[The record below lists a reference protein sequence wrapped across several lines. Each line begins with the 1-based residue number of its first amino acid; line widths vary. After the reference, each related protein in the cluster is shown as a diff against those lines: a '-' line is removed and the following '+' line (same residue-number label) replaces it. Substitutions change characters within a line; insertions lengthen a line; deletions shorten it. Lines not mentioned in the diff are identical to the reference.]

1 MPTHSGAEPLPKI
14 EKLNAGNHL
23 AWFANMEHMLKH
35 KNCWTAVKEEPPLR
49 VARILQEE
57 APIPSRAEL
66 DVIVAGTPT
75 TEAGKVAKSKARAQL
90 GTLDWQRLDEVAMA
104 TMHLCVEPVHHV
116 TFRVSKT
123 AREAWE
129 KLPMAFRSQ
138 SMAMALE
145 MRRQLSGIRMK
156 AEEPMLENINRGTL
170 LQYELGQLG
179 QGPPESDLVAAIL
192 GGVPSAYDT
201 TVELLAGQETLTMA
215 KVTYR
220 LMAAEV
226 RHKALYGSGSD
237 KAVAFGAMP
246 FTTASAHP
254 NNRREAEVCTYCRY
268 PGHGRWEC
276 RRLARDQEPS
286 LGGDQRF
293 GGYPQQQPTA
303 GNRPRGSR
311 GGNQSRAHRPFFG
324 NDDRGSNERGGG
336 APPGGGLAMMAGT
349 SMPFKDGWIM
359 DSGASHHMTGK
370 MSLLSDVHDIE
381 PVTITMANGE
391 DSVANLSRHCHHR
404 HCLLRWGRRPSEPTR
419 RAGAGTPVR
428 QPLLHYCHHA
438 ARVRGDFWSGCRG
451 HHSKWAKRLLWAVP
465 RVSVRPAHCAGG
477 HNGHGGCCRL
487 CWDLA
492 PTL

>member
-1 MPTHSGAEPLPKI
+1 MMPTHSGAEPLPKI

-104 TMHLCVEPVHHV
+104 TMHLYVEPVHHV

-129 KLPMAFRSQ
+129 KLPIAFRSQ

-145 MRRQLSGIRMK
+145 MRRQLSGIRVK
-156 AEEPMLENINRGTL
+156 AEEPMLEYINRGTL

-215 KVTYR
+215 KVTDR
-220 LMAAEV
+220 LMATEV

-254 NNRREAEVCTYCRY
+254 NNRREAEVCTYYRY

-303 GNRPRGSR
+303 GNRPRGRR

-324 NDDRGSNERGGG
+324 NDGRGSNERGGG

-349 SMPFKDGWIM
+349 SMPFMDGWII

-391 DSVANLSRHCHHR
+391 DSVATS
-404 HCLLRWGRRPSEPTR
+404 
-419 RAGAGTPVR
+419 AGTATIDIVCSGGGVV
-428 QPLLHYCHHA
+428 PLNLRDVLVLEPLSVNLFSISAIMQHGFEA
-438 ARVRGDFWSGCRG
+438 TFGRGAVAITRSGRNVFSG
-451 HHSKWAKRLLWAVP
+451 LS
-465 RVSVRPAHCAGG
+465 
-477 HNGHGGCCRL
+477 HG
-487 CWDLA
+487 
-492 PTL
+492 